1 MLYRTTE
8 SEFIGFNRLAYAVL
22 KPKQVVQKVEHQVV
36 FDVAKRQSGLKF
48 LRRNAFAACLTPTLV
63 LIDDRVVI
71 QACLWSEKA
80 VKDKRL
86 GDRLHVLKIS
96 LSVNLVGMKQ
106 VMQRR
111 IQPVF
116 VDQRWRRNMKCRK
129 QHQNATVDAFITV
142 LFAEGIHITS
152 STSAAALTALIPLEA
167 FEAPAISAL
176 DELALDYILVK
187 QILAAQQAE
196 GKTLHRGHWVGL
208 F

>member
-1 MLYRTTE
+1 
-8 SEFIGFNRLAYAVL
+8 
-22 KPKQVVQKVEHQVV
+22 
-36 FDVAKRQSGLKF
+36 
-48 LRRNAFAACLTPTLV
+48 
-63 LIDDRVVI
+63 
-71 QACLWSEKA
+71 
-80 VKDKRL
+80 
-86 GDRLHVLKIS
+86 
-96 LSVNLVGMKQ
+96 MKQ

-116 VDQRWRRNMKCRK
+116 VDQRWRRNMKCRQ